1 MRKYQKVRGRS
12 LFVWVAVAALYGCA
26 ALERPESAF
35 SARDAHRGLHAGDVL
50 DLHTGTKLS
59 FDDLIRALETVRIVY
74 VGEIHARDADHEV
87 QRRIVEGLWKAGR
100 KIGIGVEM
108 LPRTEQAA
116 LDRWVRGALE
126 EAVFLEAVG
135 WGRNWGFP
143 FDGYRPVFAFAR
155 EKNIPMRA
163 LNAPPAVARK
173 VAQHGLEALTDE
185 ERGHIARHFFMDD
198 AAHRAY
204 IQEEFKAHMAGGI
217 KDFETFYQAQLVWDE
232 TMAESLAV
240 WMVQEP
246 LDHVVVL
253 AGKAHVNQRFG
264 IPERVRRRLEHHY
277 AVVVPAAVNEAPEQ
291 VTAEV
296 GDYLVVTAAE
306 KPAPGHGKRLG
317 VLLEKN
323 PDGMGLRV
331 RQVVP
336 ESRAE
341 KAGFLAGDLIVAAD
355 GEPVNDMS
363 DLHRRFQSP
372 QDAVAFTVHREGRV
386 LEIRV
391 DFGR

>member
-1 MRKYQKVRGRS
+1 MSKYQRLKGRS
-12 LFVWVAVAALYGCA
+12 FLAWVVLAALYGCA
-26 ALERPESAF
+26 ALERPESAVSDRVF
-35 SARDAHRGLHAGDVL
+35 PRVLQAGDVL

-59 FDDLIRALETVRIVY
+59 FEELIRALETVRIVY
-74 VGEIHARDADHEV
+74 VGEVHAREADHEV
-87 QRRIVEGLWKAGR
+87 QQRIVEGLWKAGKR
-100 KIGIGVEM
+100 IGIGVEM
-108 LPRTEQAA
+108 LPRTVQAP
-116 LDRWVRGALE
+116 LDLWVRGTVD
-126 EAVFLEAVG
+126 EAEFLEAVG
-135 WGRNWGFP
+135 WERHWGFP
-143 FDGYRPVFAFAR
+143 FEAYRPVFVFAR

-173 VAQHGLEALTDE
+173 VAHHGLEALAEE
-185 ERGHIARHFFMDD
+185 ERRQIARHFFMDD

-204 IQEEFKAHMAGGI
+204 IQEEFKAHVPGGI

-240 WMVQEP
+240 WLVQEP
-246 LDHVVVL
+246 LDQVVVL

-264 IPERVRRRLEHHY
+264 IPERVRRRLEHRY

-317 VLLEKN
+317 VLLDKN
-323 PDGMGLRV
+323 PEGRGLRV

-336 ESRAE
+336 GSRAE

-355 GEPVNDMS
+355 GDPVSDVS

-372 QDAVAFTVHREGRV
+372 QDAVVFTVDREGRV
-386 LEIRV
+386 MEIRV